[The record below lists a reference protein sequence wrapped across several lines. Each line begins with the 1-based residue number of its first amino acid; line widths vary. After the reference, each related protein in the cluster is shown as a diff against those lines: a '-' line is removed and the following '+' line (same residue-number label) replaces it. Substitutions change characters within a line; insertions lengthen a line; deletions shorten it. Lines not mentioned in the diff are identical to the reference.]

1 MKSWLDYNAMH
12 GYTRASVTTLNVGHT
27 YTHTLFCCTQHGLL
41 CWPLWASQIDCCES
55 GHLLALQYMLYTQ
68 ELQRIRTLCLHMHT
82 DANKATVLL

>member
-1 MKSWLDYNAMH
+1 MARLQCNA
-12 GYTRASVTTLNVGHT
+12 RLHT
-27 YTHTLFCCTQHGLL
+27 CFCHNTKCGSHIHTHTLFRCTQHGLL